1 MAPHIMSVGGLI
13 EVADTIV
20 KLPPPMAGHPRI
32 RLLLAALAALCLAFA
47 LPACGPF
54 GGGSPEDALN
64 DLKDAAEDGDEEK
77 ICDLFTEDAKDQIEE
92 NVDASCEDFYGE
104 AEDED
109 LEILSDFEVK
119 EVEESGDEATVTVE
133 ADGEED
139 EAEMKKEDG
148 DWKIDEAATSDL

>member
-1 MAPHIMSVGGLI
+1 M
-13 EVADTIV
+13 
-20 KLPPPMAGHPRI
+20 KLRV
-32 RLLLAALAALCLAFA
+32 LLVALALACASFTVA
-47 LPACGPF
+47 ACGPF

-77 ICDLFTEDAKDQIEE
+77 ICELFTEDAKDQIEE
-92 NVDASCEDFYGE
+92 NTDESCEDFYGG
-104 AEDED
+104 ASDED

-119 EVEESGDEATVTVE
+119 EVEEDGDEATVTVE

>member
-1 MAPHIMSVGGLI
+1 M
-13 EVADTIV
+13 T
-20 KLPPPMAGHPRI
+20 
-32 RLLLAALAALCLAFA
+32 ALAATLRLLVIVLALACASFTVT
-47 LPACGPF
+47 ACGPL

-92 NVDASCEDFYGE
+92 NVDESCEDFYGG
-104 AEDED
+104 ASDED

-119 EVEESGDEATVTVE
+119 EVEEEGDEATVTIE

-148 DWKIDEAATSDL
+148 EWKIDEAATSDL

>member
-1 MAPHIMSVGGLI
+1 ML
-13 EVADTIV
+13 
-20 KLPPPMAGHPRI
+20 
-32 RLLLAALAALCLAFA
+32 RLLMVVLALAGASFTVT
-47 LPACGPF
+47 ACGPF

-77 ICDLFTEDAKDQIEE
+77 ICELFTEDAKEQIEE
-92 NVDASCEDFYGE
+92 NTDESCEDYYGD
-104 AEDED
+104 ASDED

>member
-1 MAPHIMSVGGLI
+1 MTSLS
-13 EVADTIV
+13 TT
-20 KLPPPMAGHPRI
+20 L
-32 RLLLAALAALCLAFA
+32 RLLMVVLALAGASFTVT
-47 LPACGPF
+47 ACGPF

-77 ICDLFTEDAKDQIEE
+77 ICELFTEDAKEQIEE
-92 NVDASCEDFYGE
+92 NTDESCEDYYGD
-104 AEDED
+104 ASDED